1 MSDFVLLAFNCEL
14 HHFKEQYLFKNIEEI
29 LAARGETVK
38 RLAGGDALEVVL
50 NENVREESQ
59 GDMDKANSGEG
70 KE

>member
-1 MSDFVLLAFNCEL
+1 M
-14 HHFKEQYLFKNIEEI
+14 
-29 LAARGETVK
+29 K

-59 GDMDKANSGEG
+59 GDKDKADNGEG